1 LIAAAYGWFKPLR
14 TEDMDGVWQSA
25 LADMELYLTVRDRS
39 RAFRT
44 DPEVQQALDASGVG
58 SLSLPTLDEGETYEQ
73 LVTDRAAFEDFDLD
87 AARTKGY
94 GFAELQRLAMEH
106 LLGVR

>member
-1 LIAAAYGWFKPLR
+1 MQEALAAAEVAELSRR
-14 TEDMDGVWQSA
+14 TLND
-25 LADMELYLTVRDRS
+25 
-39 RAFRT
+39 
-44 DPEVQQALDASGVG
+44 
-58 SLSLPTLDEGETYEQ
+58 GETHQQ
-73 LVTDRAAFEDFDLD
+73 LQSDRTAFEDFDAD